1 MVSAPHLSGHRVVI
15 VGGTSGLGF
24 ALAELVTSLGAEVLV
39 ASRRQP
45 AVDKAVRALGA
56 NASGQTLDVTDE
68 AAVRDFFDSAGPFDH
83 LVYSAAEPLMNGPLV
98 ELDITAARQFFAAGR
113 GHLRHW
119 TSPPVIDGDGDIATG
134 QAFLM
139 VLRPGSAPAAGVIL
153 TGLYR
158 DAYRKVDGRWCFAER
173 IFSAD
178 PQPEHRGQI
187 SGDPL
192 VGRWDAFV
200 AARVPL
206 TERKSS

>member
-1 MVSAPHLSGHRVVI
+1 MTLSPADYEDIRQLHARY
-15 VGGTSGLGF
+15 SF
-24 ALAELVTSLGAEVLV
+24 ALDAGDLDAFEACFAPDATFVETGLPAGLPERTSMRGRPEL
-39 ASRRQP
+39 
-45 AVDKAVRALGA
+45 RAFL
-56 NASGQTLDVTDE
+56 
-68 AAVRDFFDSAGPFDH
+68 
-83 LVYSAAEPLMNGPLV
+83 
-98 ELDITAARQFFAAGR
+98 RQFFAAGR

-119 TSPPVIDGDGDIATG
+119 SSPPVIDGDGDNATG

-139 VLRPGSAPAAGVIL
+139 VLRPGSAPVAGVIL